1 MAKNQAAVRHAKA
14 LRRKKVVAE
23 KKKAEAFET
32 SLPGQVA
39 AALPHPIQHCLIS
52 QGWEQTNVAQV
63 WLGRGATPTDV
74 FVAVFLVDTLSMGVK
89 DVYSQP
95 MIGPE
100 FEQALA
106 GMGGGVTMVPIEPA
120 KARKLLREA
129 VAWARKERVLPHPD
143 YATLERLFGDVDPA
157 ASDAVFHFGLE
168 GMIRAAAP
176 PEAAS
181 GFDTAPAAGES

>member
-1 MAKNQAAVRHAKA
+1 M
-14 LRRKKVVAE
+14 
-23 KKKAEAFET
+23 
-32 SLPGQVA
+32 
-39 AALPHPIQHCLIS
+39 
-52 QGWEQTNVAQV
+52 
-63 WLGRGATPTDV
+63 
-74 FVAVFLVDTLSMGVK
+74 K

-100 FEQALA
+100 FDQALA
-106 GMGGGVTMVPIEPA
+106 GMAGGVTMVPIEPA

-176 PEAAS
+176 PDGAS
-181 GFDTAPAAGES
+181 GFDTAPAASES

>member
-32 SLPGQVA
+32 SLPGQIA

-63 WLGRGATPTDV
+63 WLSRGATPTDV
-74 FVAVFLVDTLSMGVK
+74 FVAVFLVDTMSMGVK

-100 FEQALA
+100 FDQALA
-106 GMGGGVTMVPIEPA
+106 GMAGGVTMVPIEPA

-129 VAWARKERVLPHPD
+129 VAWARKERVLPRTPC
-143 YATLERLFGDVDPA
+143 
-157 ASDAVFHFGLE
+157 S
-168 GMIRAAAP
+168 I
-176 PEAAS
+176 S
-181 GFDTAPAAGES
+181 GWKA